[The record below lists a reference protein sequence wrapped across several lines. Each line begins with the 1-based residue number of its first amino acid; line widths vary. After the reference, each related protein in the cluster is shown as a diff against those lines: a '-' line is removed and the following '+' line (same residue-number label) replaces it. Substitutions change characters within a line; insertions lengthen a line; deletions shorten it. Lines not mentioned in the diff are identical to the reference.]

1 MMKLLSL
8 KNKALGSSIDYKI
21 LPRKVKF
28 DWKDTPVDWIPT
40 NHLQVILLMKLTI
53 SCLLE
58 SSGFAGSITRFYLV
72 LLMKNLNRMYKH
84 LFAKKQCM
92 QTHTLLPIQYLRT

>member
-1 MMKLLSL
+1 MKLLSFL

-28 DWKDTPVDWIPT
+28 DWKDTPVDWIP
-40 NHLQVILLMKLTI
+40 NQPFASYFINEINNILPA
-53 SCLLE
+53 
-58 SSGFAGSITRFYLV
+58 GFAGSITRFYLV

-92 QTHTLLPIQYLRT
+92 QTHILLPIKNI

>member
-1 MMKLLSL
+1 MKLLSFL

-28 DWKDTPVDWIPT
+28 DWKDTPVDWIP
-40 NHLQVILLMKLTI
+40 NQPFASYFINEINNILP
-53 SCLLE
+53 
-58 SSGFAGSITRFYLV
+58 AGEFWFCRLYNKVLPRITDE
-72 LLMKNLNRMYKH
+72 NLNRMYKH

-92 QTHTLLPIQYLRT
+92 QTHTLLPIKNI